1 MHLAGEPVHLAGR
14 LRPVHFT
21 GKPPP
26 WFSKVKVRLAFLS
39 TQLRLKW
46 DRATETKIRRLIEDH
61 IPTHCPFM
69 MSVNADASDSLHM
82 EMLRHA
88 LDSGSMKWFERATQ
102 FGRRHASFPFLY
114 DWDSL
119 STNLRKYVVYC
130 VVNYNSSDLQ
140 PTLPLLPC
148 PRLRYIDFVEWL
160 PTAGV
165 EAGWNSVRHYAGQ
178 LRTFSS
184 VCGHGDITGADT
196 AGHDVWQTNFAANI
210 QTSKAPR
217 GGDIPLR
224 PWHLRGLAQVYDSES
239 PFDKM
244 MLATFSLLWFTALR
258 AGHFSPK
265 DLSDDAC
272 KHLME
277 WEHIDPYQSYAL
289 GVPRSA
295 AHFLIPSMKQNQKER
310 AKDFTTS
317 TCCICEG
324 MEGDEQER
332 HDLKLLCP
340 MCSLERWRRVAP
352 DSPYVCCDCVT
363 GKPFLRSR
371 LTKEL
376 RRALDIALFYIDEAD
391 RKKIISL
398 IAPKSFRSGAA
409 TAIVTATN
417 AGFIAAAFLG
427 HGNTQVTKQYYH
439 KGDDGERLQLI
450 GPLSNGLRN
459 SGPAAAGRLV
469 GSHAKWTRAGPLGS
483 ESVTLSDVRVSHA

>member
-46 DRATETKIRRLIEDH
+46 DRATETKIRRLIDDH

-114 DWDSL
+114 DWD
-119 STNLRKYVVYC
+119 
-130 VVNYNSSDLQ
+130 
-140 PTLPLLPC
+140 TL
-148 PRLRYIDFVEWL
+148 
-160 PTAGV
+160 
-165 EAGWNSVRHYAGQ
+165 
-178 LRTFSS
+178 
-184 VCGHGDITGADT
+184 
-196 AGHDVWQTNFAANI
+196 
-210 QTSKAPR
+210 
-217 GGDIPLR
+217 
-224 PWHLRGLAQVYDSES
+224 
-239 PFDKM
+239 M
-244 MLATFSLLWFTALR
+244 
-258 AGHFSPK
+258 
-265 DLSDDAC
+265 
-272 KHLME
+272 
-277 WEHIDPYQSYAL
+277 
-289 GVPRSA
+289 
-295 AHFLIPSMKQNQKER
+295 
-310 AKDFTTS
+310 
-317 TCCICEG
+317 
-324 MEGDEQER
+324 
-332 HDLKLLCP
+332 
-340 MCSLERWRRVAP
+340 
-352 DSPYVCCDCVT
+352 T
-363 GKPFLRSR
+363 GKPFLRSQ

-391 RKKIISL
+391 RKQIISL

-417 AGFIAAAFLG
+417 AGFVAAAFLG